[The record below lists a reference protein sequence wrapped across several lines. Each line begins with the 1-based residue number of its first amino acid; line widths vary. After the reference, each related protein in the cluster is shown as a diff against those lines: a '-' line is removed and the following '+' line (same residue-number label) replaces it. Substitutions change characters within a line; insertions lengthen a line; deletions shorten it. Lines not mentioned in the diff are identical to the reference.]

1 MFLNMPS
8 NQPIGPTGC
17 HRLLHTTPNR
27 VVDLGGLAGLL
38 GYAALAW
45 YSQGTT
51 AAPELWAFFALIGWV
66 SLPVAMVFAFF
77 WRTPDRLPIPRLMI
91 WAALFRL
98 CGLFGVPLFEDDWF
112 RYLWDG
118 YRFMETGTPY
128 GFAPAE
134 AFADPSVTPV
144 FQRLLDQ
151 INYPDLPTIYGPT
164 TQYAFLASHV
174 LGPGSLVPLQLLL
187 IGVDLVLIRLLLSV
201 APAGFVL
208 LYAWCPL
215 VIKEIA
221 FTAHPDGLGVC
232 LLFAAL
238 LLHRRDR
245 VTGAAAC
252 LALAV
257 GAKVFALLLAPFI
270 LLRAPPR
277 AWLAFIGV
285 LGLLYAPFLI
295 QGSSDWAALAI
306 FAQTW
311 EFNAAL
317 YGLLTLWLPPLTAK
331 MALGA
336 GLAALGA
343 AYWLH
348 HRRTAAGELPRGD
361 WIFGLFLLAAPVINP
376 WYAVWLLP
384 FAALWPSWWAWTAAW
399 ALLLSYVTGAN
410 LGAVADLDPFAHPV
424 WVRPVEFGVI
434 FLALCADA
442 WRRYS
447 SQSHQTK
454 RISNG

>member
-1 MFLNMPS
+1 MIRGS
-8 NQPIGPTGC
+8 PTVQQWVDAA
-17 HRLLHTTPNR
+17 PNR
-27 VVDLGGLAGLL
+27 VVDLSGAAGLL
-38 GYAALAW
+38 GYATLAW
-45 YSQGTT
+45 YSRGTVT
-51 AAPELWAFFALIGWV
+51 APELWGFLALIGWT
-66 SLPVAMVFAFF
+66 SLPVAMVFACF
-77 WRTPDRLPIPRLMI
+77 RRAPHRLPIPRLLI

-98 CGLFGVPLFEDDWF
+98 CGPFGVPLFEDDWF

-118 YRFMETGTPY
+118 YRFMATGTPY
-128 GFAPAE
+128 GAAPAE
-134 AFADPSVTPV
+134 AFADPNVPTA

-164 TQYAFLASHV
+164 AQYAFLVSHA

-187 IGVDLVLIRLLLSV
+187 IGVDLALIGLLLQV

-238 LLHRRDR
+238 LLRRR
-245 VTGAAAC
+245 ERTVSAAAC

-270 LLRAPPR
+270 LWRSPPR
-277 AWLAFIGV
+277 AWLAFIAV
-285 LGLLYAPFLI
+285 LGLLYAPFLA
-295 QGSSDWAALAI
+295 QGGSDWAALAV

-317 YGLLTLWLPPLTAK
+317 YGLLTLWLSPLTAK
-331 MALGA
+331 LALGA
-336 GLAALGA
+336 GLAVLGI
-343 AYWLH
+343 AYWLRH
-348 HRRTAAGELPRGD
+348 QRTAAGELPRGD
-361 WIFGLFLLAAPVINP
+361 WIYGLCLLAAPVINP
-376 WYAVWLLP
+376 WYALWILP
-384 FAALWPSWWAWTAAW
+384 FAAIWPSWWAWTAAW

-410 LGAVADLDPFAHPV
+410 LGGVAGLEAFAHPA
-424 WVRPVEFGVI
+424 WVRPVEFGAV
-434 FLALCADA
+434 FLGLCADA

-447 SQSHQTK
+447 PPAHPIK
-454 RISNG
+454 RTPNG